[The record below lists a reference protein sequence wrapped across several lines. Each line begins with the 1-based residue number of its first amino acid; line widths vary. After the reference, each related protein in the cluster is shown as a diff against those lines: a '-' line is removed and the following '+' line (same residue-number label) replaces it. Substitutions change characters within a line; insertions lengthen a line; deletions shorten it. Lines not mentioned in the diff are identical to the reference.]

1 MIFPETINFQME
13 LIQFTLILKCIH
25 IRERRKISEEAG
37 PMMEQGQGIILF
49 LKYFLMLFY

>member
-25 IRERRKISEEAG
+25 IRERREISEEAG
-37 PMMEQGQGIILF
+37 PMIF
-49 LKYFLMLFY
+49 LKYLMMLFY

>member
-25 IRERRKISEEAG
+25 IRERRKISEEG
-37 PMMEQGQGIILF
+37 GQEGIILF
-49 LKYFLMLFY
+49 LKYFMMLFS

>member
-25 IRERRKISEEAG
+25 ISERRKISEEAA
-37 PMMEQGQGIILF
+37 PVMDQGIILF
-49 LKYFLMLFY
+49 LKYIMMLFH